1 VFEGLQVAL
10 DDMQKSIM
18 DLQKFFECVTKD
30 TLEDEIVHRVH
41 DIIQFIESSVQ
52 RGYNALVEESASS
65 SVR

>member
-1 VFEGLQVAL
+1 
-10 DDMQKSIM
+10 M